1 MTDGTSGG
9 ATAGRLRDRK
19 PSRKRPVTDGRTTDR
34 PTGAAP
40 AARRRRRLHLLP
52 RHRAQ
57 IEALLREHLP
67 DVEVWAYGSR
77 VSGDSHDGSDLDLVL
92 RAPGLEK
99 VPMDP
104 LCDLWEVL
112 RDSTIPFLVEARD
125 WARLPESFHGEIE
138 RDYVV
143 LVKGAPDCAKHA
155 DGSTETAAT
164 TEPAKRHL
172 RPGRHRHWKEYAVR
186 ELIDTGSLEI
196 GDGYRAKNSEL
207 SNSGL
212 PFARAGNIRDGFHF
226 DDADCFPAENLHRVK
241 NKASIPGD
249 VVFTSKGTVGRFGF
263 VREHTPRFV
272 YSPQLCFWR
281 SLDTALIDPR
291 YLFYWMS
298 GPDFFRQFKE
308 VSGQTDMAEFVSL
321 RDQRDMRI
329 DLPPVREQ
337 RAIACVLGALDDRI
351 ELNHRMTATLEAM
364 ARALFRSW
372 FVDFDPVRAKM
383 AGCDPGLPKEI
394 ADLFPDRLV
403 TSELGKIPD
412 GWTVRLLGE
421 DVDTVKGRSYKSQE
435 LIDSETAL
443 VTLKSFSPRGGYR
456 PGGLKSFSG
465 KYSQDQVVLPG
476 EVVISC
482 TDVTQAGAIVGR
494 PAIVQA
500 SAIHKTLVASLDMF
514 IVRPKHQN
522 NGLTTSFFYYLAC
535 TNNFKTHTYALT
547 TGTTVLH
554 LDKNAIPSFSFVRP
568 PKDLIRLFDD
578 VARPMLESIRM
589 SLQCTDSLAG
599 LRDVLLPK
607 LVSGDVQI
615 GKKLAH
621 RGQ

>member
-1 MTDGTSGG
+1 MTDG
-9 ATAGRLRDRK
+9 
-19 PSRKRPVTDGRTTDR
+19 PSA
-34 PTGAAP
+34 AAP
-40 AARRRRRLHLLP
+40 DARRSRRLHLLT

-57 IEALLREHLP
+57 LEALLREHLP

-104 LCDLWEVL
+104 LFDLWEAL
-112 RDSTIPFLVEARD
+112 RESTIPFLVEVRD

-143 LVKGAPDCAKHA
+143 LVKGAPDCANHA

-164 TEPAKRHL
+164 TKPPKRNS
-172 RPGRHRHWKEYAVR
+172 GRRRHWKEYAVR

-207 SNSGL
+207 STSGL

-226 DDADCFPAENLHRVK
+226 DDADCFPTENLHRVK

-249 VVFTSKGTVGRFGF
+249 VVFTSKGTVGRFAF
-263 VREHTPRFV
+263 VRENTPRFV

-298 GPDFFRQFKE
+298 GPEFFRQFKE

-329 DLPPVREQ
+329 TLPPVREQ
-337 RAIACVLGALDDRI
+337 RAIARVLGALDDRI
-351 ELNHRMTATLEAM
+351 ELNRRMNATLEAM
-364 ARALFRSW
+364 ARALFKSW

-383 AGCDPGLPKEI
+383 AGRDTSLPEEI

-403 TSELGKIPD
+403 DSAIGRAPE
-412 GWTVRLLGE
+412 GWNVGVLN
-421 DVDTVKGRSYKSQE
+421 D
-435 LIDSETAL
+435 A
-443 VTLKSFSPRGGYR
+443 VTLLNGGTPRTSVARFWDGDIPWYTAKDAPAPHDVFVLNTERTITRAGVDGSSTIVLPPKTTVITARGTVGRLACLGRAMAMNQTCYGIRGAGGYR
-456 PGGLKSFSG
+456 DFFVYWLVKRMVEELRTRTHGTIFDTITRQTFTLVGLA
-465 KYSQDQVVLPG
+465 LPPTSVTNAF
-476 EVVISC
+476 EH
-482 TDVTQAGAIVGR
+482 DVTPIMDRLLANLHQT
-494 PAIVQA
+494 
-500 SAIHKTLVASLDMF
+500 SAVASL
-514 IVRPKHQN
+514 
-522 NGLTTSFFYYLAC
+522 
-535 TNNFKTHTYALT
+535 
-547 TGTTVLH
+547 
-554 LDKNAIPSFSFVRP
+554 
-568 PKDLIRLFDD
+568 
-578 VARPMLESIRM
+578 
-589 SLQCTDSLAG
+589 
-599 LRDVLLPK
+599 RDTLLPR
-607 LVSGDVQI
+607 LVSGEDRDM
-615 GKKLAH
+615 LALS
-621 RGQ
+621 

>member
-1 MTDGTSGG
+1 MTDGTS
-9 ATAGRLRDRK
+9 AAASARRLRDRK

-34 PTGAAP
+34 PAGAVP
-40 AARRRRRLHLLP
+40 AARPRRRLHLLP

-77 VSGDSHDGSDLDLVL
+77 ISGDSHDGSDLDLVL

-104 LCDLWEVL
+104 LFDLWEAL
-112 RDSTIPFLVEARD
+112 RESTIPFLVEARD

-143 LVKGAPDCAKHA
+143 LVKGAPDCA
-155 DGSTETAAT
+155 TETAAT
-164 TEPAKRHL
+164 TEPAKRH
-172 RPGRHRHWKEYAVR
+172 PGPRHPGPRRHRHWKEYAVR

-196 GDGYRAKNSEL
+196 GDGYRATNSEL
-207 SNSGL
+207 STSGL

-249 VVFTSKGTVGRFGF
+249 VVFTSKGTVGRFAF
-263 VREHTPRFV
+263 VRENTPRFV

-329 DLPPVREQ
+329 TLPPVREQ
-337 RAIACVLGALDDRI
+337 RAIARVLGALDDRI
-351 ELNHRMTATLEAM
+351 ELNRRMNATLEAM
-364 ARALFRSW
+364 ARALFKSW

-383 AGCDPGLPKEI
+383 AGRDTGLPKDI
-394 ADLFPDRLV
+394 AGLFPNRLV
-403 TSELGKIPD
+403 DSAIGRVPVGWIVAPLTELMDVNPK
-412 GWTVRLLGE
+412 RLL
-421 DVDTVKGRSYKSQE
+421 S
-435 LIDSETAL
+435 
-443 VTLKSFSPRGGYR
+443 RG
-456 PGGLKSFSG
+456 
-465 KYSQDQVVLPG
+465 QVAPYLDMANMPTRGHVPN
-476 EVVISC
+476 S
-482 TDVTQAGAIVGR
+482 IVGR
-494 PAIVQA
+494 PTG
-500 SAIHKTLVASLDMF
+500 SGMRFTNGDTLVARITPCLENGKTAYVDFLGTREVGWGSTEY
-514 IVRPKHQN
+514 IVLKPK
-522 NGLTTSFFYYLAC
+522 
-535 TNNFKTHTYALT
+535 
-547 TGTTVLH
+547 
-554 LDKNAIPSFSFVRP
+554 P
-568 PKDLIRLFDD
+568 PLPDEFAYC
-578 VARPMLESIRM
+578 VARNARFRQFAVQNMSGTSGRQRVPAAALADFEICAPPVPVAARFGCVARSLFRRASRAVIESRA
-589 SLQCTDSLAG
+589 LAVT
-599 LRDVLLPK
+599 RDTLLPK
-607 LVSGDVQI
+607 LISGEMRVRDVEKI
-615 GKKLAH
+615 AGVA
-621 RGQ
+621 